1 MHAPV
6 VYLINIRGWDVVLMH
21 QAVDDGESIRKILC
35 EITAMEVGD
44 ETVSDFLHGGEDAL
58 EGFDGMKFLRQ

>member
-1 MHAPV
+1 
-6 VYLINIRGWDVVLMH
+6 MH